1 MSCGEEVYHYGTRHH
16 LTGRWMGGAVDQ
28 ASPVHVELVS
38 HRHRGLAQGGTRVGK
53 GECGGQI
60 INDG

>member
-1 MSCGEEVYHYGTRHH
+1 
-16 LTGRWMGGAVDQ
+16 MGGAVDQ